1 MVGACGQLG
10 MGYGMRTDR
19 GRHDVC
25 GRHDGNDRGGW
36 RRSASPP
43 PEPPRITAGTSYPE
57 MLCSNA
63 IEPDAEVIKYMF
75 KYNDKNRCLVVS
87 RLSDGSE
94 GLGR

>member
-1 MVGACGQLG
+1 MASIGVATTGAAAHYSGYLISGQ
-10 MGYGMRTDR
+10 
-19 GRHDVC
+19 
-25 GRHDGNDRGGW
+25 
-36 RRSASPP
+36 
-43 PEPPRITAGTSYPE
+43 